1 MTEQSAKSAVPIR
14 SLRRSHIGSLVFC
27 GMSLFLFLLLLR
39 NAEFAIGHMSDG
51 LRLCVRTVI
60 PSLFPFMVLS
70 ELLTLAGA
78 AELVGRL
85 LPRPLRRLFGV
96 SRDGACAVL
105 LGLVCGFPIGAKSAA
120 ALYRSGRVDRSELCH
135 LLTFSNTPSSAFLIS
150 AVGLSLFGSRAFG
163 TRLYVITLVSALLTG
178 LVGARWQARKSEHA
192 PSFPRQKEKKPLT
205 APRRKGMIACFTDAI
220 TSSALAILSVC
231 AFVVFFS
238 AFVGTV
244 ESMLQSLSLPSTVK
258 ALCYGF
264 FELTGGT
271 ARAAACAPPAAEYLC
286 AFLAGWSGL
295 SVHCQI
301 MSLCADTDVSFRPYL
316 LAKLAQGLLNLLLLF
331 LANIILP

>member
-1 MTEQSAKSAVPIR
+1 MTERTKKPIVRCVPPC
-14 SLRRSHIGSLVFC
+14 RRHLGQFLFC
-27 GMSLFLFLLLLR
+27 LGSLFLFLLLLR
-39 NAEFAIGHMSDG
+39 NAEFAIRHMSDG

-70 ELLTLAGA
+70 ELLTQTGA

-120 ALYRSGRVDRSELCH
+120 ALYRAGRIDRSELCCV
-135 LLTFSNTPSSAFLIS
+135 LTFSNIPSSAFLIS
-150 AVGLSLFGSRAFG
+150 AVGVSLFGSRAFG
-163 TRLYVITLVSALLTG
+163 TRLYLVTLTSALLTG
-178 LVGARWQARKSEHA
+178 LVGARWRAKKDSQHAKKSA
-192 PSFPRQKEKKPLT
+192 PPHEAKPPALKK
-205 APRRKGMIACFTDAI
+205 AGAVACFTDAI
-220 TSSALAILSVC
+220 TSSALALLSVC

-244 ESMLQSLSLPSTVK
+244 ESMLQALALPNAAQS
-258 ALCYGF
+258 LCYGF

-271 ARAAACAPPAAEYLC
+271 ARAAACASPTAEYLC

-301 MSLCADTDVSFRPYL
+301 MSLCADTGVSFRPYL
-316 LAKLAQGLLNLLLLF
+316 LAKLAQGLLNLPLLF
-331 LANIILP
+331 LANAILP